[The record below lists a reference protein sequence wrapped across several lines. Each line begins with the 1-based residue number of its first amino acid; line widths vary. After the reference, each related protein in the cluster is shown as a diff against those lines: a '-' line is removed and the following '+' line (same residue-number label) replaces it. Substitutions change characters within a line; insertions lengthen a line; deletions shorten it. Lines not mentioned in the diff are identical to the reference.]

1 MSEAP
6 RQRAQRL
13 LREHE
18 ERGEPCGWFD
28 PLYRAANGDPAQVQW
43 ADLVAN
49 PHVVEWLDAQPPL
62 RPALR
67 VLDVGCGLG
76 DTAEEL
82 ARRGCVVTAFD
93 LSPTA
98 IDWCKRRFPASTV
111 NYQTADL
118 LALSPSWSGIFDLVV
133 EVYTLQVLQPEL
145 RRRAQAALA
154 QCVAP
159 GGRLLIICRGRE
171 ESDPPGSMPW
181 PLTRTELD
189 AFAALNLRPTSWEEF
204 VDDETPPVR
213 RFRAVFSRV

>member
-28 PLYRAANGDPAQVQW
+28 PLYRAANGDPTQVQW
-43 ADLVAN
+43 ADMVPN
-49 PHVVEWLDAQPPL
+49 PHVVEWLDAQSSL
-62 RPALR
+62 RKGLR

-82 ARRGCVVTAFD
+82 ARRGFVVTAFD

-98 IDWCKRRFPASTV
+98 IDWCRRRFPSSTV

-118 LALSPSWSGIFDLVV
+118 LALPESWSGIFDLVI

-145 RRRAQAALA
+145 RRRAQQALA
-154 QCVAP
+154 QCLAP
-159 GGRLLIICRGRE
+159 RGQLLVICRGRE
-171 ESDPPGSMPW
+171 PNDPTGNMPW
-181 PLTRTELD
+181 PLTRAELD
-189 AFAALNLRPTSWEEF
+189 HFEKLDLHRASFEEF
-204 VDDETPPVR
+204 VDSETPPVR
-213 RFRAVFSRV
+213 RFRAVFCR